1 MCLRIPR
8 GQAVLVAMAVA
19 LAAAPAS
26 AEPIL
31 HHVHGLAFTPDGRA
45 LMVPAHIGLAVY
57 RDGRWSSAPGPA
69 HDFMGFSVAKNA
81 IYTSGHP
88 APGSPLRNPLGLI
101 KSTDGGKTWRQLSL
115 YGEADFHDIAVG
127 YQTNVVYVISSGAN
141 SRMPEAGIYYTRD
154 EGRTWKRSELGGII
168 SPITGIAAHPSDP
181 RKVAVSTFGG
191 LYLSRDFGKHFR
203 RLTPEIT
210 VTAVLFEPGG
220 KHLLFA
226 SEDTSA
232 LVRVALEGGSNQR
245 LKLPALVS
253 DVVTYIARSPADQKQ
268 LAVATRRKNVFLSQ
282 DAGKS
287 WKQIAREGEGLI
299 AAVARET
306 K

>member
-1 MCLRIPR
+1 MKLRLFRDLLI
-8 GQAVLVAMAVA
+8 VAGFTAT
-19 LAAAPAS
+19 LGAPAS

-31 HHVHGLAFTPDGRA
+31 HHVHGLAFTPDGGA
-45 LMVPAHIGLAVY
+45 LVVPAHIGLAVY

-88 APGSPLRNPLGLI
+88 APGSPLRNPFGLI

-127 YQTNVVYVISSGAN
+127 YQTNVVYVISGGAN
-141 SRMPEAGIYYTRD
+141 SQMPEAGIYYTRD
-154 EGRTWKRSELGGII
+154 DGKTWKRSELGGII

-181 RKVAVSTFGG
+181 RTVAVSTFGG
-191 LYLSRDFGKHFR
+191 LYLSRDFGKQFR
-203 RLTPEIT
+203 RLSPEKA
-210 VTAVLFEPGG
+210 VTAVSFELDA

-226 SEDTSA
+226 SEGESA
-232 LVRVALEGGSNQR
+232 LVRVALDGGSNQS
-245 LKLPALVS
+245 LKLPALSS
-253 DVVTYIARSPADQKQ
+253 DVVTYIARSPADPKK
-268 LAVATRRKNVFLSQ
+268 LAIATRRKNVFLSR

-287 WKQIAREGEGLI
+287 WKQIAREGEGL
-299 AAVARET
+299 
-306 K
+306 